1 MSLVIGE
8 YAYCA
13 FQVDTSQQV
22 WYSYIYIKFE
32 VFITLYVAVEIV
44 QNAFFFTMFTYF
56 AMIIYTGNTLDGIKS
71 MWNLIYQCR
80 RNCVYS
86 KPFISI
92 AGRKIVDRQLHDY
105 VEITSL
111 ALIGSRDLFGIIL
124 YNFVIT
130 NIPVNIYILRRNLF
144 EDPEPVERFMLWV
157 IMYLQILSAFIVF
170 GLLSYGSAVYHKPA
184 KFIPVL
190 QLMMKRSR
198 CWLWYKI
205 KFDDLHF
212 RLLNGPKI
220 GVAVG
225 PVHTVTYRTS
235 LEVYLII
242 DNVDF
247 TFVI

>member
-111 ALIGSRDLFGIIL
+111 ALIGSRGLFGIIL

-144 EDPEPVERFMLWV
+144 
-157 IMYLQILSAFIVF
+157 
-170 GLLSYGSAVYHKPA
+170 
-184 KFIPVL
+184 
-190 QLMMKRSR
+190 
-198 CWLWYKI
+198 
-205 KFDDLHF
+205 
-212 RLLNGPKI
+212 
-220 GVAVG
+220 
-225 PVHTVTYRTS
+225 
-235 LEVYLII
+235 
-242 DNVDF
+242 
-247 TFVI
+247 